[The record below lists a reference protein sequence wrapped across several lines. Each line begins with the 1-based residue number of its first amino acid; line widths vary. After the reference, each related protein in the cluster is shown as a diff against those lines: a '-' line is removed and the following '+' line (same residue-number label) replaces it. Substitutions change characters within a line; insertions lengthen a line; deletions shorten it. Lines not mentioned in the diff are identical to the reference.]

1 MGISSVLSVLGSRLS
16 ARTSGPPDARGA
28 RPFACRE
35 PGAVRRAPVPCRGPG
50 AERRKRLAVPLALL
64 AFATACVGDRD
75 RLAPPTITME
85 IDSVVR
91 PGASIGVR
99 IVAVDRNSDLASVAA
114 RARAADS
121 AFVQREELF
130 GGFDSVEVS
139 FDVRVASSAQDGDIV
154 EVTGSAIN
162 EQLLS
167 RDTVAFA
174 VVRVPSP

>member
-1 MGISSVLSVLGSRLS
+1 M
-16 ARTSGPPDARGA
+16 
-28 RPFACRE
+28 E
-35 PGAVRRAPVPCRGPG
+35 
-50 AERRKRLAVPLALL
+50 LL
-64 AFATACVGDRD
+64 
-75 RLAPPTITME
+75 
-85 IDSVVR
+85 DSTVS
-91 PGASIGVR
+91 PGASISVR

-130 GGFDSVEVS
+130 GGYDSVEVV
-139 FDVRVASSAQDGDIV
+139 FDVHVASSARHGDVV

-174 VVRVPSP
+174 VVRVPPP